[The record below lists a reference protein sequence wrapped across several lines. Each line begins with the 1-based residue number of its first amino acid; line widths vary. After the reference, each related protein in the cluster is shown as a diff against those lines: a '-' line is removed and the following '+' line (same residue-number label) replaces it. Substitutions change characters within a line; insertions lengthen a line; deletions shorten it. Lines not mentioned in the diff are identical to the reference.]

1 MKKYFTITLLI
12 IFSINTFAKDLYLE
26 CGEWNLLTSE
36 GVLIPKEWDKDVIYV
51 DLDNLTGTLKWG
63 KTPTAKVKV
72 TMTPDEMIL
81 LKYDQYA
88 TPYKINR
95 ETLVAVAN
103 GNSKVGQC
111 EIIEKNNKF

>member
-1 MKKYFTITLLI
+1 MKRQTITSLLI

-26 CGEWNLLTSE
+26 CGEWNLLKD
-36 GVLIPKEWDKDVIYV
+36 GVLTPKDWDKDSIYV

-63 KTPTAKVKV
+63 MTKKVKV

-81 LKYDQYA
+81 MTYSEFA
-88 TPYKINR
+88 RPYTINR

-103 GNSKVGQC
+103 GGSKVGQC
-111 EIIEKNNKF
+111 QIIEKKNKF

>member
-1 MKKYFTITLLI
+1 MKKYAITALLI

-26 CGEWNLLTSE
+26 CGEWNLLTSD
-36 GVLIPKEWDKDVIYV
+36 GVLIPKDWDKDVIYV

-81 LKYDQYA
+81 MKYDQYA
-88 TPYKINR
+88 TPYTINR
-95 ETLVAVAN
+95 ETLVAIAN